1 MTSHTSQTL
10 ERCSHN
16 LGSAALPPCH
26 ILAEDKAGTTGRD
39 HLGWMFRAQNGGKHG
54 ENQHSTG
61 ESMVDISGKKVVF
74 HSNESSLS

>member
-54 ENQHSTG
+54 ENPAFYRG
-61 ESMVDISGKKVVF
+61 EHGGYFREKSGF
-74 HSNESSLS
+74 SLE